1 MSGPCPRRPG
11 AQADGFA
18 GVADPVVYARGP
30 VPQLDT
36 VMVDSQLGGAFL
48 DAEAQLARYREV
60 LRKVETAAL
69 GVVESRELIH
79 RLAQDL

>member
-1 MSGPCPRRPG
+1 L
-11 AQADGFA
+11 
-18 GVADPVVYARGP
+18 

-36 VMVDSQLGGAFL
+36 VLVDNQLGGVFM

-60 LRKVETAAL
+60 LRKLEGAAL

-79 RLAQDL
+79 RLVKDL